1 MKDKMSFEKKMERLE
16 KIVKILD
23 EGEIELEKSLI
34 LYDEAKELIKDLNKT
49 IEEAKN
55 KVNLSE

>member
-1 MKDKMSFEKKMERLE
+1 MKYKMSFEKKMERLE

>member
-16 KIVKILD
+16 EIVKILD

>member
-34 LYDEAKELIKDLNKT
+34 FYDEAKELIKDLNKT